1 MKISLEWIVRCWQYK
16 HNYIDTYL
24 HIYVLR
30 FAQPHKNKL
39 NYLFTFKK
47 NKIKLVTATKSQ
59 SGWNDGSSQWK
70 NVNCSSRM
78 LCKRLLTR
86 FFKVQWS
93 PILITLHNGENKT
106 ILKNVEQ
113 QLMSVIKFK
122 PNLCTAYIG
131 LCKNFGRWEMILKSW
146 TAYRNDCFHW
156 TLIPPS

>member
-1 MKISLEWIVRCWQYK
+1 MYLGSHSHIKISWTIFTLKK
-16 HNYIDTYL
+16 H
-24 HIYVLR
+24 
-30 FAQPHKNKL
+30 
-39 NYLFTFKK
+39 
-47 NKIKLVTATKSQ
+47 KIKLVTATKSQ

-78 LCKRLLTR
+78 LFKRLLRR

-93 PILITLHNGENKT
+93 PILITFQNVENKT

-113 QLMSVIKFK
+113 QFMSVIKFK
-122 PNLCTAYIG
+122 RNLCTTYIG
-131 LCKNFGRWEMILKSW
+131 LCKIFGRWEMILKSW